1 VLLATNERLQ
11 RHIRSILDLK
21 QKGSGV
27 VDNSLGTAQARYTSL
42 QQRLLEHHA
51 MLTATEQHYE
61 RSVDSLR
68 ETLQTR
74 LANTTSIQN
83 VRTCRFKHSTY
94 MHLSL
99 QARVL
104 GFLQELLHAAFYAH
118 VLVAIMAK
126 QLRTRLQ
133 ERAGNEAKGR
143 KAAHTSKQRALTHHK
158 STYKATMHASWLTRH
173 ESTYKATMHAS

>member
-1 VLLATNERLQ
+1 VLVATNERLQ

-21 QKGSGV
+21 QKGAGV

-83 VRTCRFKHSTY
+83 VRSCCCKHSECV
-94 MHLSL
+94 HLSL
-99 QARVL
+99 QAFKMCAPVAASTCARLPAGIV
-104 GFLQELLHAAFYAH
+104 HAAFYAH

-126 QLRTRLQ
+126 SLHTRLW
-133 ERAGNEAKGR
+133 ERAG
-143 KAAHTSKQRALTHHK
+143 
-158 STYKATMHASWLTRH
+158 
-173 ESTYKATMHAS
+173 